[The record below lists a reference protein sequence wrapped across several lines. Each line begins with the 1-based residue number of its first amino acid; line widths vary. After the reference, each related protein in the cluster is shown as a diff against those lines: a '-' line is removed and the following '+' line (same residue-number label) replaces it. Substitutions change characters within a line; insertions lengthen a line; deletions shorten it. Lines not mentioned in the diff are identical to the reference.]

1 MMIII
6 VYNDNNGNNNNN
18 MHDDNDNDNNN
29 DDMYINIECI
39 VYIIHY
45 RFYMGL
51 KYVMM
56 KLWCYYF
63 QCWNLVDP
71 NDDSNMRSY

>member
-1 MMIII
+1 MIIMGI
-6 VYNDNNGNNNNN
+6 NNNN

-56 KLWCYYF
+56 KL
-63 QCWNLVDP
+63 
-71 NDDSNMRSY
+71 

>member
-18 MHDDNDNDNNN
+18 MHDDNDNNN

-56 KLWCYYF
+56 KL
-63 QCWNLVDP
+63 
-71 NDDSNMRSY
+71 